1 MNPQTIKDIK
11 ALSTIEPEQIRKYD
25 RMNVVV
31 KFMEAKNAHPDFSKL
46 QLCKSIGV
54 SDSYLK
60 RVMKDLDIPSFY
72 RHEIPVNNKNKNKKP
87 HKADENTGEC
97 FNTKPSNSKQK
108 IKKNKNSKSEEIT
121 DDYIKKLNEN
131 I

>member
-31 KFMEAKNAHPDFSKL
+31 KFMEAKNAHPDFSKT

-72 RHEIPVNNKNKNKKP
+72 RHEIPVNIKNKNKKP
-87 HKADENTGEC
+87 HKVDENTGEC
-97 FNTKPSNSKQK
+97 FNNKPSTSKQK

-121 DDYIKKLNEN
+121 
-131 I
+131 

>member
-11 ALSTIEPEQIRKYD
+11 ALSTVEPEQIRKYD

-31 KFMEAKNAHPDFSKL
+31 KFMEAKNAHPDFNKL

-72 RHEIPVNNKNKNKKP
+72 RHEIPVNNNKNKNKPTTPKSP
-87 HKADENTGEC
+87 TTTPIKN
-97 FNTKPSNSKQK
+97 NSNK
-108 IKKNKNSKSEEIT
+108 KKNKHSKSEEIT
-121 DDYIKKLNEN
+121 DEYIKGLNSG

>member
-11 ALSTIEPEQIRKYD
+11 ALSTVEPEQIRKYD

-31 KFMEAKNAHPDFSKL
+31 KFMEAKNAHPDFNKL

-72 RHEIPVNNKNKNKKP
+72 RHEIPVNNKNKNKKLI
-87 HKADENTGEC
+87 KADENIEE
-97 FNTKPSNSKQK
+97 NTKPSTSKQK
-108 IKKNKNSKSEEIT
+108 IKKNNKNSKSEEIT
-121 DDYIKKLNEN
+121 DEYIRKLTSNA
-131 I
+131 

>member
-31 KFMEAKNAHPDFSKL
+31 KFMEAKNAHPDFSKS
-46 QLCKSIGV
+46 QLCKSVGV

-72 RHEIPVNNKNKNKKP
+72 RHEIPVNKKRRIR
-87 HKADENTGEC
+87 N
-97 FNTKPSNSKQK
+97 Q
-108 IKKNKNSKSEEIT
+108 II
-121 DDYIKKLNEN
+121 
-131 I
+131 

>member
-31 KFMEAKNAHPDFSKL
+31 KFMEAKSAHPDFSKL

-87 HKADENTGEC
+87 HKADENTGEY
-97 FNTKPSNSKQK
+97 TKPSTSKQK
-108 IKKNKNSKSEEIT
+108 KNNKNSKSEEIT
-121 DDYIKKLNEN
+121 NDYIKKLNSN